1 MNTWFRWTS
10 RATVAAALA
19 LAAAPLAA
27 QVATLRPV
35 DEAFRDDSL
44 FAVRAQLMSAVVRR
58 DVPALMALV
67 DPRIRSS
74 FGGDGTVA
82 EFREM
87 WRITDRKAD
96 SELWRVLGSALAFG
110 GTFSNQGREFS
121 APYTYARWP
130 DSIDAFEHVAI
141 VGAGVRVRAEPSLD
155 SETLRT
161 LTFAIVPIARN
172 GDLPTEEIAERW
184 VAVKLTDGRVGYV
197 SADYVKSPIDYRVV
211 LSHASGTWKLAAL
224 VAGD

>member
-1 MNTWFRWTS
+1 MLVRTTLL
-10 RATVAAALA
+10 LA
-19 LAAAPLAA
+19 SCLASASAAA

-44 FAVRAQLMSAVVRR
+44 YAVRAQLLSAVARR
-58 DVPALMALV
+58 DVQALLGLV
-67 DPRIRSS
+67 DPNIRTN
-74 FGGDGTVA
+74 FGGDGTIDD
-82 EFREM
+82 FRAM
-87 WRITDRKAD
+87 WHITDRKAD

-130 DSIDAFEHVAI
+130 ESLDAFEHVAI
-141 VGAGVRVRAEPSLD
+141 VGAGVRVRAEPSLA

-184 VAVKLTDGRVGYV
+184 VAIRLSDGRVGYV
-197 SADYVKSPIDYRVV
+197 AADYVKSPIDYRAV